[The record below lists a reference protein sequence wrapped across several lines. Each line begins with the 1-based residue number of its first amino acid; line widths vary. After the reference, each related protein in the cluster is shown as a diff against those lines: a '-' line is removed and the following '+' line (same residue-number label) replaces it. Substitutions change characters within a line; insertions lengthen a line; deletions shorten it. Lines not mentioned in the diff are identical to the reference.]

1 MIRLAIKLL
10 ALFAVSAAHAQSSTS
25 AVIPTCDWEATE
37 PQTEEERQ
45 EDAIRAF
52 YRDRLA
58 AFHALLPASPDE
70 TLDMPVAGIRVSQ
83 VTDTWGAPRGGG
95 RAHEGQDI
103 FAPRGTPVLAATDGW
118 VYRIETRERGG
129 KVVWVAGAG
138 GMRYYYAHLD
148 DWAEIAEGTFVTSGT
163 VLGFVGNT
171 GNALT
176 TPPHLHFGIYSGS
189 RRTCDRQVYDPLPLL
204 VDR

>member
-1 MIRLAIKLL
+1 MIRFVLMLL
-10 ALFAVSAAHAQSSTS
+10 ALAAMSTANAQSNTPT
-25 AVIPTCDWEATE
+25 AAPTCDWEASEPETE
-37 PQTEEERQ
+37 AERQ
-45 EDAIRAF
+45 EDAVRAY
-52 YRDRLA
+52 YREQLA
-58 AFHALLPASPDE
+58 AFHALLPAIPDD
-70 TLDMPVAGIRVSQ
+70 TLEMPVAGVRVSQ
-83 VTDTWGAPRGGG
+83 VADTWGAPRGGG
-95 RAHEGQDI
+95 RSHEGQDI

-138 GMRYYYAHLD
+138 GMRYYYAHLE
-148 DWAEIAEGTFVTSGT
+148 DWADIEEGMFVTSGA

-204 VDR
+204 VNR